1 MKRITIVLSIV
12 AVLAGGGALALVLSG
27 AQQSP
32 APVTLESLQALFV
45 TAEGQNRL
53 DLIDQKI
60 EDLDKEVDYLYQLE
74 LSVQQDIAAGAEKQ
88 EWTLS
93 YIVFLLQEIK
103 QRLNDIDDQ
112 VHL

>member
-1 MKRITIVLSIV
+1 MKRIAIVLSFV

-32 APVTLESLQALFV
+32 APVTLEGLYALLV
-45 TAEGQNRL
+45 TADGQNRL
-53 DLIDQKI
+53 DLIDEKL

-74 LSVQQDIAAGAEKQ
+74 LSLQQDIAAGHEEE

-93 YIVFLLQEIK
+93 DIVFLLQEIK
-103 QRLNDIDDQ
+103 QRLNDIDAQ
-112 VHL
+112 VQP